1 MEVRG
6 IVSEV
11 YARRSETGA
20 VAVGGDFDAAHGVC
34 RILWMGV

>member
-11 YARRSETGA
+11 YASRSETGA
-20 VAVGGDFDAAHGVC
+20 MAVGGDFDAFSSIC
-34 RILWMGV
+34 RVFRMGV

>member
-20 VAVGGDFDAAHGVC
+20 MTVGGDFDAACGVC
-34 RILWMGV
+34 GIFWVGV